1 MNQISFKRQNI
12 ADEVLLALEN
22 RIIRGEWEPG
32 QRIYVEKLSK
42 EFNISQTPI
51 REALYKLAGMNLVII
66 EPRKGIYVTAFP
78 KQDIV
83 DLLEIRMALENLA
96 INKILDIDEDI
107 IKKMKDNL
115 CLFEETIKTK
125 DIVANNE
132 LDRAFHFLI
141 MKTSG
146 GKQLIRVYQ
155 NLYSHLSVQR
165 QLYKD
170 EKKALEELHTAGKEH
185 RKIVQAFEKKDKREI
200 GRAVKDHLN
209 NVKQRIAKSSRGK
222 E

>member
-1 MNQISFKRQNI
+1 MNEISFKHQNI
-12 ADEVLLALEN
+12 TDQVLLALEN
-22 RIIRGEWEPG
+22 KIIRGEWEPS
-32 QRIYVEKLSK
+32 QRVYVEKLSK

-78 KQDIV
+78 KQDII
-83 DLLEIRMALENLA
+83 DLLEIRMALENLT

-132 LDRAFHFLI
+132 LDRVFHFLI
-141 MKTSG
+141 IKTSG
-146 GKQLIRVYQ
+146 SKQLIRVYQ

-165 QLYKD
+165 LLYKD
-170 EKKALEELHTAGKEH
+170 EKKALEELHTVDKEH

-200 GRAVKDHLN
+200 RKIIRNHLN
-209 NVKQRIAKSSRGK
+209 NVKQRIVKSS
-222 E
+222 